1 MKLMNKLE
9 RKFGR
14 YAIQNL
20 SLYIVGAYVV
30 GYILQLFVPDFY
42 NMLLL
47 KPQYILKG
55 QVWRLVTWVLTPPS
69 ELSFWTIIMI
79 ICYYS
84 IGNSLEAAWGRFRF
98 NLYIFSGIFFTV
110 IGAMIAYFFIGSN
123 YPYGSQVSTYYI
135 NLAIFLGYAFT
146 FPESKMYIYFV
157 IPIKTKW
164 LGVLYCILIVYSFIN
179 ATSIGKVIIFSSL
192 LNVILFLLGNKN
204 INRYAPKE
212 MKRRQ
217 TYKKEVRQ
225 SSGTTRHKCAICGRT
240 ELDGENLEFRYCSKC
255 EGNYEYC
262 QDHLFTHEHK
272 KR

>member
-1 MKLMNKLE
+1 
-9 RKFGR
+9 
-14 YAIQNL
+14 
-20 SLYIVGAYVV
+20 
-30 GYILQLFVPDFY
+30 
-42 NMLLL
+42 MLLL
-47 KPQYILKG
+47 EPQYVLKG
-55 QVWRLVTWVLTPPS
+55 QIWRLITWVIAPPS
-69 ELSFWTIIMI
+69 KLSFWTVIMI

-110 IGAMIAYFFIGSN
+110 IGVMIVYFIMGPD
-123 YPYGSQVSTYYI
+123 YPYGYLASTYYI

-164 LGVLYCILIVYSFIN
+164 LGILYGALIIYSFIN
-179 ATSIGKVIIFSSL
+179 SGLINRVIIFSSL
-192 LNVILFLLGNKN
+192 LNVILFLFGNKN
-204 INRYAPKE
+204 TKRYTPKE

-217 TYKKEVRQ
+217 AYKKEVRQ
-225 SSGTTRHKCAICGRT
+225 SSGTNRHKCTICGRT
-240 ELDGENLEFRYCSKC
+240 ELDDENLEFRYCSKC